1 MDKDKGKTRRPTRV
15 GEIISESLEDGFLGL
30 AREMVRVFEVWDKA
44 VGAYNA
50 AKARPDSIK
59 NGRLTVLV
67 ASPVWIDHFG
77 YLKAQFIEK
86 INETLGTPLVRDI
99 VFRVGPFEPPRQDYP
114 RGASTSPGGSPASE
128 PSGTYIESAVDL
140 IDDEELK
147 DRLAT
152 LLHHQRG
159 PRQE

>member
-1 MDKDKGKTRRPTRV
+1 MDTEDRSKRRPAKV
-15 GEIISESLEDGFLGL
+15 GEIISESLEQGFLGL

-77 YLKAQFIEK
+77 YLKAQFVEK
-86 INETLGTPLVRDI
+86 INEALGTPLVKDI
-99 VFRVGPFEPPRQDYP
+99 VFRVGPFEPPTPEYP
-114 RGASTSPGGSPASE
+114 RAAAPSNGENLSSE
-128 PSGTYIESAVDL
+128 PAGTYIESAVDL

-147 DRLAT
+147 DRLASW
-152 LLHHQRG
+152 LHHQKG
-159 PRQE
+159 PRKE